1 MNVASR
7 LNAQSQSKPDQIAIA
22 TTTDRYRKGRTRCYR
37 TISLRELDARSS
49 SIAAGLQAMGIG
61 PGKRIG
67 LLVRFGEDF
76 ITLVFAL
83 LKAGATMVLVDPGM
97 GRKNLIRCLEA
108 TQPDGFIAIPMAHAI
123 IKVLS
128 SRFPQAKLNVLVGS
142 RIPFLPST
150 TLSKLEASRETDY
163 RDPIQ
168 DWSAESAIIFTTGS
182 TGPPKGVL
190 YSHKTFL
197 SQIEL
202 ISSHYGIQSGGIDLS
217 CFPLFG
223 LFNAVM
229 GTTTILPDMD
239 PTRPADVDPPRLLDA
254 IDHWQINQ
262 SFGSPA
268 LWNRLGRY
276 CEETGRKVP
285 SLTRVLSAGAPVP
298 PNVMQRMR
306 NAIHPDAMFF
316 TPYGATEALP
326 IASIESRTVLGETAA
341 ITRAGGGTC
350 VGNRFPSI
358 EWRVIKITDSPL
370 TNIEETETIP
380 TGEIGELVVTGP
392 VISERYVTR
401 TDQNALHKLNDHGRV
416 WHRMGDVGY
425 LDSQDRFWF
434 CGRKS
439 HRVQTKLGTIFTEPI
454 EGIANTHPKIYRS
467 ALVGTGTAPNQ
478 TPLLILEPSSKVSAA
493 QEQQVVQEVQSI
505 LIHNKASQSIQKV
518 VVYPTKLP
526 TDIRHNSKIF
536 REQLTEWA
544 NQKSL

>member
-7 LNAQSQSKPDQIAIA
+7 LKVQAESNPEQIAIA
-22 TTTDRYRKGRTRCYR
+22 SAMDRYKPGQRRNYR
-37 TISLRELDARSS
+37 TISLRDLDARSS
-49 SIAAGLQAMGIG
+49 VIAAGFQSIGIG

-97 GRKNLIRCLEA
+97 GRKNLIKCLEA
-108 TQPDGFIAIPMAHAI
+108 TQPDGFVAIPMAHAI
-123 IKVLS
+123 VKVLS
-128 SRFPQAKLNVLVGS
+128 SRFPKAKLNVMVGP
-142 RIPFLPST
+142 RIPFLPSM
-150 TLSKLEASRETDY
+150 TLSKLEANRESDY

-168 DWSAESAIIFTTGS
+168 DWLAESAIIFTTGS

-197 SQIEL
+197 SQIKL
-202 ISSHYGIQSGGIDLS
+202 ISNHYQIERGGMDLS

-268 LWNRLGRY
+268 LWNRLGQY
-276 CEETGRKVP
+276 CEQTGRKVP

-306 NAIHPDAMFF
+306 NAIHPEAMFF

-341 ITRAGGGTC
+341 ITRSGGGTC
-350 VGNRFPSI
+350 VGNRFSSI

-370 TNIEETETIP
+370 TNIDEVEP
-380 TGEIGELVVTGP
+380 LPPGEIGELVVSGP

-401 TDQNALHKLNDHGRV
+401 TDQNVLHKVNDAGRV

-439 HRVQTKLGTIFTEPI
+439 HRVQTKLGTIYTEPI
-454 EGIANTHPKIYRS
+454 EGIANTNPNVYRS

-478 TPLLILEPSSKVSAA
+478 TPLLILEPSSKQSAA
-493 QEQQVVQEVQSI
+493 QEQQVVQDVQKI
-505 LIHNKASQSIQKV
+505 LASNRVSQTVKQV

-544 NQKSL
+544 NKKTM